1 MDIVI
6 ISRFKQDIRELGDL
20 IQELNENN
28 KIAGVFNSI
37 DDFEKGSREM
47 KYDLIFCD
55 VVLAGDQMLSI
66 LEKREESDLPLV
78 LMGKENTLPGDAF
91 RLNIVAYLLLPLTI
105 EKVRDAF
112 IRLRKRVSQGDQ
124 GRIKDDDLIIKQGK
138 MMIRSMGELYY
149 IDYDDIFFLEAA
161 GSYCILH
168 FIDMDKTLMVS
179 LNLSKVEDRLPADR
193 FYRIHDRHTI
203 NCRYLFSV
211 SSCDRKCKLKNP
223 LTKVTLSLKISER
236 RYKDF
241 TRFINDFMLPE

>member
-1 MDIVI
+1 MI
-6 ISRFKQDIRELGDL
+6 IQI
-20 IQELNENN
+20 
-28 KIAGVFNSI
+28 
-37 DDFEKGSREM
+37 
-47 KYDLIFCD
+47 Y
-55 VVLAGDQMLSI
+55 
-66 LEKREESDLPLV
+66 LPLV

-168 FIDMDKTLMVS
+168 FIDMDKT
-179 LNLSKVEDRLPADR
+179 
-193 FYRIHDRHTI
+193 
-203 NCRYLFSV
+203 
-211 SSCDRKCKLKNP
+211 
-223 LTKVTLSLKISER
+223 
-236 RYKDF
+236 
-241 TRFINDFMLPE
+241 RFINDFMLPE